1 MKMMKSEHFY
11 TSIRIESYSSKLT
24 YLFLL
29 KVLMIIKTTAY
40 DKQGI
45 RGDWFI
51 ENINMKLLTIKKRQ
65 LRKNEHKKEDD
76 IKMKLWEAN
85 ENRKY

>member
-1 MKMMKSEHFY
+1 
-11 TSIRIESYSSKLT
+11 
-24 YLFLL
+24 
-29 KVLMIIKTTAY
+29 MIIKKTSY